1 MNEEK
6 TNIIPYNN
14 SGGQQ
19 PPPKDYS
26 NSNRSKMAA
35 AGQQASSGISA
46 ASFTPKGEI
55 TEQRDG
61 FFKATLKQA
70 VDHAVKTVIDPM
82 IRNFVYTTGLSILNT
97 LLWNGGKGSPPSID
111 LTAGKTPY
119 NLISTA
125 TAVATSQSSRPQMT
139 NEDRVWQRYEKLHVT
154 TLDKAN
160 AIMSK
165 LYRIFMKRGQVRL
178 ADYYEAFGEP
188 YAFTDETFGWTSL
201 PQDKMYAQQ
210 FADGYH
216 VFMPKLE
223 ALT

>member
-14 SGGQQ
+14 A
-19 PPPKDYS
+19 PKDYS
-26 NSNRSKMAA
+26 NSNRSKME
-35 AGQQASSGISA
+35 QKQNTGIPA
-46 ASFTPKGEI
+46 PSFTPKGEI

-111 LTAGKTPY
+111 LTTGKTPY

-125 TAVATSQSSRPQMT
+125 TAVAISQKPQLSK
-139 NEDRVWQRYEKLHVT
+139 EDRVWQKYEKLHVD

-165 LYRIFMKRGQVRL
+165 LYRTFRQKGQVTL
-178 ADYYEAFGEP
+178 AQYYEAFGEP
-188 YAFTDETFGWTSL
+188 YAFTDESFGWTSL

-210 FADGYH
+210 FSDGYH
-216 VFMPKLE
+216 VIMPKLE
-223 ALT
+223 GLT